1 MNQSTEST
9 VLTAV
14 PIHVPILCSADIEL
28 GNLVEGLDSARGT
41 GYEASRALLREI
53 DAPYTDRDD
62 YGFGA
67 ARSAGGH
74 RHASGGRGDAYN
86 PQDWGRKY
94 LSSNGGCFYID
105 LDHLECC
112 LPEVI
117 SAHDHVAAW
126 HAMLRIARQ
135 ALEAANAK
143 LPAGQTIHVLVNN
156 SDGQGNAYGS
166 HLNFLITRRAWDNIF
181 DRKLHHLLYLAAFQA
196 SSIVCTGQGKVG
208 AENGM
213 PGVAFQLSQRADFF
227 ETLTG
232 IQTTYRRPII
242 NSRDEPLCGEPA
254 RHAAPLPRAGLAR
267 LHCIFFDNTLCHGSS
282 LLKVGTM
289 QMVLALLEAERVN
302 PNLLLDDPVD
312 AVVRWSHDPTLQ
324 ARARMASG
332 KELTAVEVQLLFLE
346 EAQQFAAAGGYDEIV
361 PRADEILALWE
372 DTLSKLRAADITAL
386 ALRLDWVLKLRI
398 LHRALLQRPD
408 LTWASAEMK
417 HLDHLYSSLD
427 PTQGL
432 YWVYEKLGV
441 VEQLVSDAHIERFVH
456 APPEDTRAWTRAM
469 LLRLAGR
476 EGVTDVDWDRIT
488 FRKTRRGH
496 WPAYRTLRL
505 DNPLGFTR
513 ATTEAAM
520 QQAASLDD
528 LLDAL
533 QASQL
538 DVGATPTLYEW
549 QHAQAAP
556 AVLPAYPLAP
566 LSPAA
571 PPKAAGVNGRG
582 NGGTAEAWDEC

>member
-1 MNQSTEST
+1 MSKGTEPNDFS
-9 VLTAV
+9 AA
-14 PIHVPILCSADIEL
+14 PIHVPKLCGADIEL
-28 GNLVEGLDSARGT
+28 GNFNVGLDGVSGT
-41 GYEASRALLREI
+41 GREASRALLREI
-53 DAPYTDRDD
+53 DAPCTDRDD
-62 YGFGA
+62 YGSGA
-67 ARSAGGH
+67 ARSAGGQ
-74 RHASGGRGDAYN
+74 RYASGGRGYAHN

-94 LSSNGGCFYID
+94 LSGNGGCFYID

-156 SDGQGNAYGS
+156 SDGQGNSYGS

-181 DRKLHHLLYLAAFQA
+181 DRKPHHLLYLAAFQT
-196 SSIVCTGQGKVG
+196 SSIIFTGQGKVG

-213 PGVAFQLSQRADFF
+213 PAVAFQLSQRADFF

-232 IQTTYRRPII
+232 IQTTSRRPIV
-242 NSRDEPLCGEPA
+242 NSRDEALCGLPA
-254 RHAAPLPRAGLAR
+254 RQAAPLPCADMAR

-282 LLKVGTM
+282 LLKVGVM
-289 QMVLALLEAERVN
+289 QILLALLEAERIN

-312 AVVRWSHDPTLQ
+312 AVVRWSHDPTLR

-332 KELTAVEVQLLFLE
+332 KELTAVELQFLFLE
-346 EAQQFAAAGGYDEIV
+346 EAQQFAATGGYDEIV

-386 ALRLDWVLKLRI
+386 ASRLDWVLKFCI

-408 LTWASAEMK
+408 LTWASPEIK
-417 HLDHLYSSLD
+417 HLEHLYSSLD

-432 YWVYEKLGV
+432 YWVYEKLGL
-441 VEQLVSDAHIERFVH
+441 VEKVVSDAHIERFVH

-469 LLRLAGR
+469 LLRIAGR
-476 EGVTDVDWDRIT
+476 EGVEDVDWDRIT
-488 FRKTRRGH
+488 FRKTGRGY
-496 WPAYRTLRL
+496 WPAYRTLHL

-513 ATTEAAM
+513 AITEGVI
-520 QQAASLDD
+520 QQAATLDD
-528 LLDAL
+528 ILDAL
-533 QASQL
+533 QASQA
-538 DVGATPTLYEW
+538 DVDATPTLYEW
-549 QHAQAAP
+549 QRARSTSP
-556 AVLPAYPLAP
+556 MLPAHPLAP
-566 LSPAA
+566 VSPAA
-571 PPKAAGVNGRG
+571 PPTTSGLNGLG
-582 NGGTAEAWDEC
+582 SGETNNGWDR